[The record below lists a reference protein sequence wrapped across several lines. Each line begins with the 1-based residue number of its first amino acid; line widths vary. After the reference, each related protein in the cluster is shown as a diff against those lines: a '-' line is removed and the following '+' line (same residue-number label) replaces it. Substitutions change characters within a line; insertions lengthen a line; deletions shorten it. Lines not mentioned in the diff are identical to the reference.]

1 MKLREEVMEYQVRY
15 HGTEYEDPY
24 KPIAGICPECQSQDI
39 RESTDDDGTLAD
51 WVCNAC
57 GCKFDSHV
65 TWKRTKLGNVIH
77 TLIQCMIALL
87 FVAMVVCMIGGMVW
101 FAYKKREFGVDAD
114 DMPGIYQVKAMAI
127 TIVGPLVCGFLI
139 GIMCKIENRI

>member
-39 RESTDDDGTLAD
+39 RESTDYDGTLAD

-57 GCKFDSHV
+57 GCKFDSHI
-65 TWKRTKLGNVIH
+65 TWKRTKLGNAISKVI
-77 TLIQCMIALL
+77 TGMIVVLIIG
-87 FVAMVVCMIGGMVW
+87 MVVCIFAGLIWFNHKAQAFGGKEAVPDVI
-101 FAYKKREFGVDAD
+101 RL
-114 DMPGIYQVKAMAI
+114 KAMAI
-127 TIVGPLVCGFLI
+127 SIGGPIVCGILCS
-139 GIMCKIENRI
+139 IMTRIDDKI